1 MTKTDLIKIL
11 EDEVEKAVRA
21 QSRPLIYRVFG
32 GLNMALMLGA
42 VSYDDVRDIND
53 YLIRAEE
60 SGVTI

>member
-1 MTKTDLIKIL
+1 MTKSDLI
-11 EDEVEKAVRA
+11 EKLSVDAAEAVRA
-21 QSRPLIYRVFG
+21 RSRPLIYRVFG
-32 GLNMALMLGA
+32 SLNMAIMLGA

>member
-11 EDEVEKAVRA
+11 GDDAAEAVRA
-21 QSRPLIYRVFG
+21 RLRPLIFRVFG
-32 GLNMALMLGA
+32 GLNMAIMLGA